1 MIDLK
6 QERGDKMNTSDI
18 KLSDREVKIY
28 AAIAKQMNEFNNSK
42 SLLVRGCKSAGFGYF
57 QIAAMKYAVKSKQR
71 RIINLFKAIPSII
84 DAWIDVF
91 NQWLMRL

>member
-1 MIDLK
+1 MVYSK
-6 QERGDKMNTSDI
+6 QERGDEMDTSEI
-18 KLSDREVKIY
+18 KLSDREIKVY

-42 SLLVRGCKSAGFGYF
+42 SLLVRGCKSAGVGYF

-71 RIINLFKAIPSII
+71 RIVNLFKAIPSII

-91 NQWLMRL
+91 NQWMMRL